1 MAIAYYMAQKGLKR
15 VYWDFKRSKLQSH
28 DQIWRGEY
36 LTTHCLWNEISQ
48 KWNCGENYRVRVG
61 LTLDKEKESSIL
73 EKFGRIYIARTKIA
87 NKGKKNTELWKKI
100 LTENGTETDPMTNGI
115 KIKTL
120 GYNRKYRRQN
130 KLLRNC

>member
-1 MAIAYYMAQKGLKR
+1 MG
-15 VYWDFKRSKLQSH
+15 
-28 DQIWRGEY
+28 
-36 LTTHCLWNEISQ
+36 
-48 KWNCGENYRVRVG
+48 
-61 LTLDKEKESSIL
+61 
-73 EKFGRIYIARTKIA
+73 
-87 NKGKKNTELWKKI
+87 KNTELWKKI